1 MTSLEDA
8 AVLLTLLERLR
19 QVTAAEATLLASFGL
34 RRLHELQAE
43 RRALAEAYAKAS
55 AEVAM
60 ALPAGLDVRI
70 RTEFER
76 RLQAYH
82 DAQAANR
89 AVARAT
95 SPLLTE
101 ILATLSET
109 GMAPAPQ
116 QEAADRGHVI
126 PFPGRRRER

>member
-1 MTSLEDA
+1 MTIFEDA

-19 QVTAAEATLLASFGL
+19 QMTAAEATLLASFGL

-43 RRALAEAYAKAS
+43 RRALAEAYTKAS

-60 ALPAGLDVRI
+60 SLPAGLDAPR
-70 RTEFER
+70 RGEFER

-82 DAQAANR
+82 DALAANR
-89 AVARAT
+89 AVPRAT

-101 ILATLSET
+101 ILATLSEI
-109 GMAPAPQ
+109 GMAAAPQ

-126 PFPGRRRER
+126 PFANRRRER